1 MAVRTATLWRLAQDW
16 IDLETGALLCAA
28 EDFACAGNGAAA
40 VGGRWN
46 SVGRPVIYLADSL
59 ALAQL
64 EKRVHTPMRPP
75 RDLVA
80 VEAIVPAAA
89 VTSAEGVVLPDDW
102 DADNVDWS
110 VGSAAS
116 QCIGDDW
123 LARGT
128 SLLLRVPS
136 VVVPVGWNYLL
147 NPAHPDA
154 RRVRTRRIEYRPDAR
169 LWLRAYEG
177 RAGESNQST
186 LVLLIL
192 QKK

>member
-1 MAVRTATLWRLAQDW
+1 MAARTATLWRLAQDW

-75 RDLVA
+75 CDLVA

-89 VTSAEGVVLPDDW
+89 VASAEGVALPDDW
-102 DADNVDWS
+102 GADNVDWS
-110 VGSAAS
+110 VGNAAS

-147 NPAHPDA
+147 NPAHPEA

-169 LWLRAYEG
+169 LW
-177 RAGESNQST
+177 
-186 LVLLIL
+186 
-192 QKK
+192 

>member
-1 MAVRTATLWRLAQDW
+1 MAARTATLWRLAQDW

-28 EDFACAGNGAAA
+28 EDFACAGNDAAA
-40 VGGRWN
+40 AGGRWN
-46 SVGRPVIYLADSL
+46 SVARPVIYLADSL

-89 VTSAEGVVLPDDW
+89 VASAEGVVLPDDW
-102 DADNVDWS
+102 GADNVDWS

-147 NPAHPDA
+147 NPAHPEA
-154 RRVRTRRIEYRPDAR
+154 RRVRTRRIEYRPDVR
-169 LWLRAYEG
+169 LW
-177 RAGESNQST
+177 
-186 LVLLIL
+186 
-192 QKK
+192 

>member
-89 VTSAEGVVLPDDW
+89 VASAEGVVLPDDW

-110 VGSAAS
+110 VGSVDS
-116 QCIGDDW
+116 QCAGDDW
-123 LARGT
+123 LAGAET
-128 SLLLRVPS
+128 LLLRVPS

-147 NPAHPDA
+147 NPAHVDA
-154 RRVRTRRIEYRPDAR
+154 RRVATRRIPHRPDPR
-169 LWLRAYEG
+169 LW
-177 RAGESNQST
+177 
-186 LVLLIL
+186 
-192 QKK
+192 

>member
-1 MAVRTATLWRLAQDW
+1 MAARTATLWRLAQDW

-28 EDFACAGNGAAA
+28 EDFACAGNDAAA
-40 VGGRWN
+40 AGGRWN
-46 SVGRPVIYLADSL
+46 SVARPVIYLADSL

-89 VTSAEGVVLPDDW
+89 VASAEGVVLPDDW
-102 DADNVDWS
+102 GADNVDWS

-154 RRVRTRRIEYRPDAR
+154 RRVRTQRIEYRPDVR
-169 LWLRAYEG
+169 LW
-177 RAGESNQST
+177 
-186 LVLLIL
+186 
-192 QKK
+192 

>member
-1 MAVRTATLWRLAQDW
+1 MAARTATLWRLAQDW

-28 EDFACAGNGAAA
+28 EDFACAGNDAAA
-40 VGGRWN
+40 AGGRWN
-46 SVGRPVIYLADSL
+46 SVARPVIYLADSL

-89 VTSAEGVVLPDDW
+89 VASAEGVVLPDDW

-154 RRVRTRRIEYRPDAR
+154 RRVRTQRIEYRPDVR
-169 LWLRAYEG
+169 LW
-177 RAGESNQST
+177 
-186 LVLLIL
+186 
-192 QKK
+192 

>member
-1 MAVRTATLWRLAQDW
+1 MAARTATLWRLAQDW

-89 VTSAEGVVLPDDW
+89 VASAEGVVLPDDW
-102 DADNVDWS
+102 DADKATLIADKILTDLNAPYDLGTVRHRS
-110 VGSAAS
+110 TPS
-116 QCIGDDW
+116 IGIACFDGGEERAED
-123 LARGT
+123 
-128 SLLLRVPS
+128 LLRR
-136 VVVPVGWNYLL
+136 
-147 NPAHPDA
+147 ADEA
-154 RRVRTRRIEYRPDAR
+154 MYRAKAGGRNR
-169 LWLRAYEG
+169 LETQQA
-177 RAGESNQST
+177 S
-186 LVLLIL
+186 
-192 QKK
+192 

>member
-1 MAVRTATLWRLAQDW
+1 MAARTATLWRLAQDW

-28 EDFACAGNGAAA
+28 EDFTCAGNGAVA

-46 SVGRPVIYLADSL
+46 SVGKPVIYLADSL

-64 EKRVHTPMRPP
+64 EKRVHTPLRPP

-80 VEAIVPAAA
+80 VEVTLPAALVA
-89 VTSAEGVVLPDDW
+89 AAETVEPPEGW
-102 DADNVDWS
+102 DAPNVDWS
-110 VGSAAS
+110 VGSTVS
-116 QCIGDDW
+116 QRTGDEW

-147 NPAHPDA
+147 NPAHAGA
-154 RRVRTRRIEYRPDAR
+154 RRLVTRRIGYRPDQR
-169 LWLRAYEG
+169 LW
-177 RAGESNQST
+177 
-186 LVLLIL
+186 
-192 QKK
+192 

>member
-1 MAVRTATLWRLAQDW
+1 MAARTATLWRLAQDW

-28 EDFACAGNGAAA
+28 EDFACAGNDAAA
-40 VGGRWN
+40 AGGRWN
-46 SVGRPVIYLADSL
+46 SVGRPVIYLGDSL

-89 VTSAEGVVLPDDW
+89 VASAEGVVLPDDW

-154 RRVRTRRIEYRPDAR
+154 RRVRTQRIEYRPDVR
-169 LWLRAYEG
+169 LW
-177 RAGESNQST
+177 
-186 LVLLIL
+186 
-192 QKK
+192 

>member
-16 IDLETGALLCAA
+16 VDLETGTRLCAA
-28 EDFACAGNGAAA
+28 EDFSCAGNGAAA

-46 SVGRPVIYLADSL
+46 SVGLPVIYLADSL

-64 EKRVHTPMRPP
+64 EKRVHTPLRPP

-80 VEAIVPAAA
+80 VEVILPAAA
-89 VTSAEGVVLPDDW
+89 VTAAETVEPPEGW

-110 VGSAAS
+110 VGITVS
-116 QCIGDDW
+116 QRLGDDW
-123 LARGT
+123 LARGA

-147 NPAHPDA
+147 NPTHPDA
-154 RRVRTRRIEYRPDAR
+154 RRVATRRVECRPDRR
-169 LWLRAYEG
+169 LW
-177 RAGESNQST
+177 
-186 LVLLIL
+186 
-192 QKK
+192 

>member
-1 MAVRTATLWRLAQDW
+1 MAARTATLWRLAQDW

-28 EDFACAGNGAAA
+28 EDFACAGNDAAA
-40 VGGRWN
+40 AGGRWN
-46 SVGRPVIYLADSL
+46 SVARPVIYLADSL

-89 VTSAEGVVLPDDW
+89 MASAEGVLLPDDW
-102 DADNVDWS
+102 GADNVDWS

-116 QCIGDDW
+116 QGIGDDW

-154 RRVRTRRIEYRPDAR
+154 RRVRTQRIEYRPDVR
-169 LWLRAYEG
+169 LW
-177 RAGESNQST
+177 
-186 LVLLIL
+186 
-192 QKK
+192 

>member
-1 MAVRTATLWRLAQDW
+1 MAARTATLWRLAQDW

-28 EDFACAGNGAAA
+28 EDFTCAGNGAAA

-46 SVGRPVIYLADSL
+46 SVGKPVIYLADSL

-64 EKRVHTPMRPP
+64 EKRVHTPLRPP

-80 VEAIVPAAA
+80 VEVTLPAALVA
-89 VTSAEGVVLPDDW
+89 AAETVEPPEGW
-102 DADNVDWS
+102 DAPNVDWS
-110 VGSAAS
+110 VGSTVS
-116 QCIGDDW
+116 QRTGDEW

-147 NPAHPDA
+147 NPAHAGA
-154 RRVRTRRIEYRPDAR
+154 RRLVTRRIGYQPDQR
-169 LWLRAYEG
+169 LW
-177 RAGESNQST
+177 
-186 LVLLIL
+186 
-192 QKK
+192 

>member
-1 MAVRTATLWRLAQDW
+1 MAARTATLWRLAQDW

-28 EDFACAGNGAAA
+28 EDFACAGNDAAA
-40 VGGRWN
+40 AGGRWN
-46 SVGRPVIYLADSL
+46 SVARPVIYLADSL

-89 VTSAEGVVLPDDW
+89 IASAEGVVLPEDW

-116 QCIGDDW
+116 QSIGDDW
-123 LARGT
+123 LARST

-154 RRVRTRRIEYRPDAR
+154 RRVRTRRIEYRPDVR
-169 LWLRAYEG
+169 LW
-177 RAGESNQST
+177 
-186 LVLLIL
+186 
-192 QKK
+192 

>member
-1 MAVRTATLWRLAQDW
+1 MAARTATLWRLAQDW

-28 EDFACAGNGAAA
+28 EDFTCAGNGAAA

-46 SVGRPVIYLADSL
+46 SVGKPVIYLADSL

-64 EKRVHTPMRPP
+64 EKRVHTPLRPP

-80 VEAIVPAAA
+80 VEVTLPAALVA
-89 VTSAEGVVLPDDW
+89 AAETVEPPEGW
-102 DADNVDWS
+102 DAPNVDWS
-110 VGSAAS
+110 VGSTVS
-116 QCIGDDW
+116 QRTGDEW

-147 NPAHPDA
+147 NPAHPGA
-154 RRVRTRRIEYRPDAR
+154 RRLVTRRIGYQPDQR
-169 LWLRAYEG
+169 LW
-177 RAGESNQST
+177 
-186 LVLLIL
+186 
-192 QKK
+192 

>member
-1 MAVRTATLWRLAQDW
+1 MAARTATLWRLAQDW

-28 EDFACAGNGAAA
+28 EDFACAGNDAAA
-40 VGGRWN
+40 AGGRWN
-46 SVGRPVIYLADSL
+46 SVARPVIYLADSL

-89 VTSAEGVVLPDDW
+89 VASAEGVVLPDDW

-147 NPAHPDA
+147 NPAHPDL
-154 RRVRTRRIEYRPDAR
+154 RRVRTRRIQYRPDAR
-169 LWLRAYEG
+169 LW
-177 RAGESNQST
+177 
-186 LVLLIL
+186 
-192 QKK
+192 

>member
-1 MAVRTATLWRLAQDW
+1 MAARTATLWRLAQDW
-16 IDLETGALLCAA
+16 IDLETGALLGAA
-28 EDFACAGNGAAA
+28 EGFACAGNGAAA
-40 VGGRWN
+40 VRGRWN

-75 RDLVA
+75 HDLVA

-89 VTSAEGVVLPDDW
+89 VASAEGVVLPDDW
-102 DADNVDWS
+102 DADNLDWS

-123 LARGT
+123 LARGA

-154 RRVRTRRIEYRPDAR
+154 RRVRTQRIEYRPDVR
-169 LWLRAYEG
+169 LW
-177 RAGESNQST
+177 
-186 LVLLIL
+186 
-192 QKK
+192 

>member
-75 RDLVA
+75 RDLAA

-89 VTSAEGVVLPDDW
+89 VASAEGVVLPDDW

-136 VVVPVGWNYLL
+136 VVVPVGWNYVL

-154 RRVRTRRIEYRPDAR
+154 RRLRTRRIDYRPDPR
-169 LWLRAYEG
+169 LW
-177 RAGESNQST
+177 
-186 LVLLIL
+186 
-192 QKK
+192 

>member
-1 MAVRTATLWRLAQDW
+1 MAARLATLWRLAQDW

-28 EDFACAGNGAAA
+28 EDFACAGKGAAA
-40 VGGRWN
+40 AGGRWN

-80 VEAIVPAAA
+80 VEVTLPAAALAAA
-89 VTSAEGVVLPDDW
+89 VTLRAPEGW

-110 VGSAAS
+110 VGSVDS
-116 QCIGDDW
+116 QRAGDDW
-123 LARGT
+123 LAGAET
-128 SLLLRVPS
+128 LLLRVPS

-147 NPAHPDA
+147 NPAHVDA
-154 RRVRTRRIEYRPDAR
+154 RRVATRRIPHRPDPR
-169 LWLRAYEG
+169 LW
-177 RAGESNQST
+177 
-186 LVLLIL
+186 
-192 QKK
+192 

>member
-1 MAVRTATLWRLAQDW
+1 MAARTATLWRLAQDW

-28 EDFACAGNGAAA
+28 EDFACAGNDAAA
-40 VGGRWN
+40 AGGRWN
-46 SVGRPVIYLADSL
+46 SVARPVIYLADSL

-89 VTSAEGVVLPDDW
+89 VASAEGVVLPDDW

-123 LARGT
+123 LARGI

-147 NPAHPDA
+147 NPAHPDV
-154 RRVRTRRIEYRPDAR
+154 RRVRTRRIQYRPDAR
-169 LWLRAYEG
+169 LW
-177 RAGESNQST
+177 
-186 LVLLIL
+186 
-192 QKK
+192 

>member
-28 EDFACAGNGAAA
+28 EDFACAGNDAAA
-40 VGGRWN
+40 AGGRWN
-46 SVGRPVIYLADSL
+46 SVARPVIYLADSL

-89 VTSAEGVVLPDDW
+89 VASAEGVVLPDDW

-169 LWLRAYEG
+169 LW
-177 RAGESNQST
+177 
-186 LVLLIL
+186 
-192 QKK
+192 

>member
-1 MAVRTATLWRLAQDW
+1 MAARTATLWRLAQDW

-89 VTSAEGVVLPDDW
+89 VASAEGVVLPDDW

-110 VGSAAS
+110 VGCAVS
-116 QCIGDDW
+116 QHLGDDW
-123 LARGT
+123 LARG
-128 SLLLRVPS
+128 SALLLRVPS

-154 RRVRTRRIEYRPDAR
+154 RRVATRRIEYRPDAR
-169 LWLRAYEG
+169 LW
-177 RAGESNQST
+177 
-186 LVLLIL
+186 
-192 QKK
+192 

>member
-1 MAVRTATLWRLAQDW
+1 MAARTATLWRLAQDW

-28 EDFACAGNGAAA
+28 EDFACAGNDAAA
-40 VGGRWN
+40 AGGRWN
-46 SVGRPVIYLADSL
+46 SVARPVIYLADSL

-89 VTSAEGVVLPDDW
+89 VASAEGVVLPDDW

-154 RRVRTRRIEYRPDAR
+154 RRVRTRRIEYRPDVR
-169 LWLRAYEG
+169 LW
-177 RAGESNQST
+177 
-186 LVLLIL
+186 
-192 QKK
+192 

>member
-16 IDLETGALLCAA
+16 IDLETDALLCAA
-28 EDFACAGNGAAA
+28 ENFACAGNGAAA

-75 RDLVA
+75 RDLAA

-89 VTSAEGVVLPDDW
+89 VASAEGVVLPDDW

-123 LARGT
+123 LARGA

-154 RRVRTRRIEYRPDAR
+154 RRVRTRWIEYRLDAR
-169 LWLRAYEG
+169 LW
-177 RAGESNQST
+177 
-186 LVLLIL
+186 
-192 QKK
+192 

>member
-1 MAVRTATLWRLAQDW
+1 MAARTATLWRLAQDW

-89 VTSAEGVVLPDDW
+89 IASAEGVVLPEDW

-116 QCIGDDW
+116 QSIGDDW
-123 LARGT
+123 LARST

-154 RRVRTRRIEYRPDAR
+154 RRVRTQRIEYRPDVR
-169 LWLRAYEG
+169 LW
-177 RAGESNQST
+177 
-186 LVLLIL
+186 
-192 QKK
+192 

>member
-1 MAVRTATLWRLAQDW
+1 MAARTATLWRLAQDW

-28 EDFACAGNGAAA
+28 EDFACAGNDAAA
-40 VGGRWN
+40 AGGRWN

-89 VTSAEGVVLPDDW
+89 VASAEGVVLPDDW

-136 VVVPVGWNYLL
+136 VVVPVGWSYLL

-169 LWLRAYEG
+169 LW
-177 RAGESNQST
+177 
-186 LVLLIL
+186 
-192 QKK
+192 

>member
-1 MAVRTATLWRLAQDW
+1 MAARTATLWRLAQDW

-40 VGGRWN
+40 AGGRWN

-89 VTSAEGVVLPDDW
+89 VASAEGVVLPDDW
-102 DADNVDWS
+102 GADNVDWS

-116 QCIGDDW
+116 QGIGDDW

-154 RRVRTRRIEYRPDAR
+154 RRVATRRIEYRPDAR
-169 LWLRAYEG
+169 LW
-177 RAGESNQST
+177 
-186 LVLLIL
+186 
-192 QKK
+192 

>member
-1 MAVRTATLWRLAQDW
+1 MAARTATLWRLAQDW

-28 EDFACAGNGAAA
+28 EDFACAGNDAAA
-40 VGGRWN
+40 AGGRWN
-46 SVGRPVIYLADSL
+46 SVARPVIYLADSL

-80 VEAIVPAAA
+80 VEAIVPVAA
-89 VTSAEGVVLPDDW
+89 VASAEGVVLPDDW

-154 RRVRTRRIEYRPDAR
+154 RRVRTRRIEYRPDVR
-169 LWLRAYEG
+169 LW
-177 RAGESNQST
+177 
-186 LVLLIL
+186 
-192 QKK
+192 